1 MAEPIFTTLALTKK
15 TPQTPPYEFT
25 VQTTISNQQPDEVF
39 PIDRDFPMFKSETD
53 KNHIIYTLIDGVY
66 PPTALGGDITFQR
79 TGSGAKKNI
88 VVKLIGFGPGQGKTN
103 PYIRVEKKSHGGGR
117 KKKFL
122 KNNSNRRKSNRTKSN
137 RTKSNRTKSNRRR

>member
-15 TPQTPPYEFT
+15 TSQTPPYEFT
-25 VQTTISNQQPDEVF
+25 VQTTISNHQDEVF
-39 PIDRDFPMFKSETD
+39 PIDIDFPMFMSKPVGVTD
-53 KNHIIYTLIDGVY
+53 NKHIYRLIDGEY
-66 PPTALGGDITFQR
+66 PPTALGGDMTFQQI
-79 TGSGAKKNI
+79 TGSGVKKKI
-88 VVKLIGFGPGQGKTN
+88 LVKLIGFGPGLGGTN

-122 KNNSNRRKSNRTKSN
+122 KNNSNRTNSN